1 MPLPPGG
8 GSLVNNDNLFRS
20 YYLVAYWVE
29 AVIFGMY
36 CFLYV
41 TTMVLVSRRKARE
54 RGSAIISVVGNTIL
68 FGLALFHNSLN
79 VYRFLKAY
87 AQQPED
93 APFTAPVDYLLD
105 YMIWDGYAY
114 PVILHL
120 STWTGDLLAIYRC
133 WIVWNRR
140 YLVVVPS
147 IVIILASLGT
157 GVTSIYWF
165 RHTTKISDH
174 VMGYIF
180 RTTLVLNLGGNTL
193 TTGLIAFRI
202 WNQHMKSRRAGIYM
216 SSGVNLITLLRII
229 VESASF
235 YTLEQ
240 LLLIALFYTGHPA
253 IVIVQYASIPSTGI
267 VFMLIAIRTHEA
279 VRGQGSKASASQ
291 FEIPVTRLPRRHSH
305 DSIEF
310 NGGDKERQN
319 RSRSTTDTNEHA
331 LSVLSINK

>member
-1 MPLPPGG
+1 
-8 GSLVNNDNLFRS
+8 
-20 YYLVAYWVE
+20 
-29 AVIFGMY
+29 MY
-36 CFLYV
+36 CFLYI
-41 TTMVLVSRRKARE
+41 TTMVLVSRKKARE
-54 RGSAIISVVGNTIL
+54 RGSTIISVVGNTIL

-79 VYRFLKAY
+79 VYRFIKAY

-105 YMIWDGYAY
+105 YIIWDGYAY

-120 STWTGDLLAIYRC
+120 STWTGDLLAVLDC
-133 WIVWNRR
+133 
-140 YLVVVPS
+140 LES
-147 IVIILASLGT
+147 QILGRGAVNGT

-165 RHTTKISDH
+165 RHPTKISDH

-229 VESASF
+229 VESASI

-253 IVIVQYASIPSTGI
+253 IIIVQYASIPSTGI

-279 VRGQGSKASASQ
+279 VRGQGSKAAASQ

-319 RSRSTTDTNEHA
+319 RSRSTTDTNDHA